1 MSFPS
6 PRMIDLPVGRVAYRR
21 AGEGPPLLLI
31 HGWGASSRYW
41 LGAFALLAEHHDL
54 IALDLPGFGESPP
67 GRGPTNLATLTAAVV
82 ELCEALGLEQAAVA
96 GHSLGGGVAMLLA
109 AHRPALVRRLALVSF
124 GLPRT
129 TAEAAVM
136 GALHMQLTAL
146 TTLWAPW
153 LAFWAPWFAAARPL
167 RTAAWTSPP
176 LPVFLAAPMVRRL
189 PEMPYAALALGAADL
204 AAMDTRAGVEAAS
217 TSGDPAVMAA
227 ARLVSTPTLVISG
240 SEDPLFPAAAAQAL
254 VSAMPNAGLVLIE
267 GCGHVPMAETPAA
280 FYATL
285 QAFVAP

>member
-21 AGEGPPLLLI
+21 AGEGSPLLLI

-41 LGAFALLAEHHDL
+41 LGAFTLLAERHDL
-54 IALDLPGFGESPP
+54 IAVDLPGFGESPP
-67 GRGPTNLATLTAAVV
+67 GRGPTNLATLTATVL
-82 ELCEALGLEQAAVA
+82 ELCEALGLDQAAVA

-124 GLPRT
+124 GLPRST
-129 TAEAAVM
+129 VEAAVM
-136 GALHMQLTAL
+136 GTLHMQLTAL

-153 LAFWAPWFAAARPL
+153 LAFWAPWFAAARPM

-176 LPVFLAAPMVRRL
+176 LPVFLAAPMVRQL
-189 PEMPYAALALGAADL
+189 PEIPYAALALGAVDL
-204 AAMDTRAGVEAAS
+204 AAMDARAGVEAAS

-227 ARLVSTPTLVISG
+227 ARLVSMPTLVISG
-240 SEDPLFPAAAAQAL
+240 AEDPLFPAEAAQAL
-254 VSAMPNAGLVLIE
+254 VNAMPNAGLVLLE

-285 QAFVAP
+285 KAFVAP